1 MRLRPPDSPFSMRRG
16 FTLIEVL
23 TVIAIVG
30 ILTAVFVP
38 GFNRSMDRWVVEHQT
53 LRIVLAYRQAWVAAR
68 SQQRLALL
76 RISADSIAIRTTR
89 SSGSPD
95 TTVVSVEPGPSL
107 AGVDLQSPAHTAVFG
122 PDGIGMG
129 AANTTHILVKGNVTR
144 RIVVSRLGRV
154 RVSG

>member
-1 MRLRPPDSPFSMRRG
+1 MRRG

-23 TVIAIVG
+23 IVIGIVG
-30 ILTAVFVP
+30 ILTAVVVP
-38 GFNRSMDRWVVEHQT
+38 GFGRAADRWAVEHQT
-53 LRIVLAYRQAWVAAR
+53 MRIVLAYRQAWVTAR

-76 RISADSIAIRTTR
+76 RISADSITIRTTR

-95 TTVVSVEPGPSL
+95 TMVVSVEPGPSL

-129 AANTTHILVKGNVTR
+129 AANATHVLVKGSATR

-154 RVSG
+154 RVSS

>member
-1 MRLRPPDSPFSMRRG
+1 MRRG

-23 TVIAIVG
+23 IVIGIVG
-30 ILTAVFVP
+30 ILTAVVVP
-38 GFNRSMDRWVVEHQT
+38 GFGRAADRWAVEHQT
-53 LRIVLAYRQAWVAAR
+53 MRIVLAYRQAWVTAR

-76 RISADSIAIRTTR
+76 RISADSITIRTTR

-95 TTVVSVEPGPSL
+95 TMVVSVEPGPSL

-122 PDGIGMG
+122 PDGIGIG
-129 AANTTHILVKGNVTR
+129 AANATHVLVKGSATR

-154 RVSG
+154 RVSS